1 MDSRQMWGMNTQ
13 QPQNNFGMGGNGGM
27 PYQQPAKAILPG
39 RIITNMQ
46 EMRPQDVP
54 MDGSPAVFPTN
65 DGIYIYVKYWDQD
78 CNLQTVRYK
87 RDDSPITMPEK
98 PKDSMQIIMERLDSM
113 EQRIAASEQKNLSTN
128 SSAQQ
133 YYGSKEGEQS

>member
-1 MDSRQMWGMNTQ
+1 MDSRQMWGMNGGQ
-13 QPQNNFGMGGNGGM
+13 QPGNNFGMMGNSM

-65 DGIYIYVKYWDQD
+65 DGSYIYVKYWDQD

-87 RDDSPITMPEK
+87 RDDSPIAIPEK
-98 PKDSMQIIMERLDSM
+98 PKDPMQIIMERLDSM
-113 EQRIAASEQKNLSTN
+113 EERIAASEQKNLSTN

-133 YYGSKEGEQS
+133 YYGSKEGEQL